1 MTDPCLHLWRAVLLA
16 GLHDAGSGVET
27 GWIGSRDFRTVC
39 ALAGLKTPTE
49 RGPFPFRGRGALGQ
63 AFGPAFF
70 PYRSR
75 MASMRACNAS
85 LRGGLLE
92 QC

>member
-39 ALAGLKTPTE
+39 ALAGLEPD
-49 RGPFPFRGRGALGQ
+49 AV
-63 AFGPAFF
+63 
-70 PYRSR
+70 
-75 MASMRACNAS
+75 
-85 LRGGLLE
+85 LRNFAPQRFNRLRKAA
-92 QC
+92 